1 MRIVTSFHRFLRRED
16 RRFERREKEKLLETF
31 NGIASG
37 LGKWSNI
44 SGDHFVFFGRR
55 GRIKRIVWNDDVLH
69 ATYIVANR
77 KSNKLFQN
85 IEKGKRETMGE
96 KPFPPSIPFLPRTRA
111 LQMPKFPETPQ
122 TDFAAPS

>member
-1 MRIVTSFHRFLRRED
+1 MA
-16 RRFERREKEKLLETF
+16 F

-44 SGDHFVFFGRR
+44 SGDLFFFLWE
-55 GRIKRIVWNDDVLH
+55 KREDKRVVWNDDVLH
-69 ATYIVANR
+69 ATYILANR

-96 KPFPPSIPFLPRTRA
+96 KPFPPSLPFLPSH
-111 LQMPKFPETPQ
+111 PS
-122 TDFAAPS
+122 FANAQIS